1 MTDSE
6 AAFVKN
12 LLEMEMDGL
21 PIEKK
26 TKVRMAFHK
35 NKITFEVNYAEKC
48 HALSEKLFSP
58 NTTVNQI
65 VSALEI

>member
-35 NKITFEVNYAEKC
+35 NKITFAEM
-48 HALSEKLFSP
+48 SP
-58 NTTVNQI
+58 NKKYKI
-65 VSALEI
+65 DHRFKAFKKIKKFL

>member
-35 NKITFEVNYAEKC
+35 NKITFENLQPCLDKIAKWQ
-48 HALSEKLFSP
+48 SQKL
-58 NTTVNQI
+58 
-65 VSALEI
+65 

>member
-6 AAFVKN
+6 AAFIKN

-21 PIEKK
+21 PTEKK

-35 NKITFEVNYAEKC
+35 NKITFDNIQACLDKI
-48 HALSEKLFSP
+48 AMWQSQKL
-58 NTTVNQI
+58 
-65 VSALEI
+65 